1 MKKQT
6 FRGVMKANQEFIQT
20 MEEVDLYPRFLGVLR
35 SGGKVHGL
43 MCWWSRYAFVDGKRR
58 PIHPKIGIA
67 LKGKQEFVDVFPDQS
82 LKRMTGTYGLF
93 GHEVAVILAP
103 HGKGDD
109 ASISVTVMIT
119 GIPYRHAFD
128 DNGLP
133 AEYFFR
139 SGD

>member
-1 MKKQT
+1 MK
-6 FRGVMKANQEFIQT
+6 VNPEFIQT
-20 MEEVDLYPRFLGVLR
+20 MEDVDLYPRFLGVLR

-43 MCWWSRYAFVDGKRR
+43 ICWWSCYALVDGKRK

-67 LKGKQEFVDVFPDQS
+67 LKGRREFVDVFPDQS
-82 LKRMTGTYGLF
+82 RKRMVGTYGLF
-93 GHEVAVILAP
+93 GHEVAVTLAP
-103 HGKGDD
+103 HGKGGD
-109 ASISVTVMIT
+109 ASISVAAVIT
-119 GIPYRHAFD
+119 GNPYCHDFD